1 MQILIAVTIFL
12 IGLFFIIGEISGL
25 AGLDLRSRVAIEGV
39 ISVIIF
45 IFATVTAIILLNDA
59 MRMPE
64 KD

>member
-45 IFATVTAIILLNDA
+45 IFATVTAIVLLSDA
-59 MRMPE
+59 LKMPE